1 MDLET
6 YIRNFA
12 ETTGAQQ
19 SALLRI
25 FYRHVKH
32 TDHPDFAGISFE
44 HWVQSDVVLSLDDC
58 LLAAVPHEV
67 IGIEPDGHV
76 RT

>member
-6 YIRNFA
+6 YTDRLAQF
-12 ETTGAQQ
+12 TPAQQ
-19 SALLRI
+19 TALARI
-25 FYRHVKH
+25 YSRHVRH
-32 TDHPDFAGISFE
+32 TDHPDFSVIDFDD
-44 HWVQSDVVLSLDDC
+44 WVLRDVVLSLDDC
-58 LLAAVPHEV
+58 LLAAVPHMV